1 MSLNY
6 IVREGLA
13 GFSRAKLASFTSI
26 SAMTVAIALIGLF
39 LLLGFQGS
47 QVSQWLKQRVGEID
61 VFLHDV
67 DVQSGRQIRDEIVQ
81 LKSIQSATYISKERA
96 VQIFKRD
103 FGKDAE
109 LFLEEGQTFLPA
121 SVKVIIRPEFAEP
134 NHLTE
139 ITKQL
144 KKIPNVS
151 EVVYNQPALVA
162 VQENLRLI
170 SLVGT
175 IVGIIVA
182 LAALFLV
189 GNTIRLTIY
198 ARRLLIRTMKLVG
211 ATDSFVQRPF
221 LVEGIAQGLLAGL
234 AGGFLLSLLYEIIK
248 QLIPQLA
255 NQPWPGGSP
264 IVLILILILFG
275 MLLGLVGSLFAVR
288 RFIKN
293 VTLS

>member
-1 MSLNY
+1 MSVNY
-6 IVREGLA
+6 VIREGLA

-39 LLLGFQGS
+39 LLLGFQGN

-67 DVQSGRQIRDEIVQ
+67 DVQSGREVRDKIVRLQ
-81 LKSIQSATYISKERA
+81 SVDSATYISKDRA

-109 LFLEEGQTFLPA
+109 LFLESGQSFLPA
-121 SVKVIIRPEFAEP
+121 SVKVVIRAEYAEP
-134 NHLTE
+134 NTLTN

-170 SLVGT
+170 SLVGI
-175 IVGIIVA
+175 IVGVIVA

-211 ATDSFVQRPF
+211 ATDAFVQRPF

-234 AGGFLLSLLYEIIK
+234 AGGFLLSVLYEIIK

-264 IVLILILILFG
+264 LVLILILILFG
-275 MLLGLVGSLFAVR
+275 VILGLLGSLFAVR